1 MSKVLLIRHAQSANN
16 AKPESQRVCDPGI
29 TELGLQ
35 QAQRTAQTLAAHEIR
50 DLYCSP
56 FLRSL
61 ETTRPIATISN
72 CAPIIR
78 ADLFEE
84 GGCYSGHLPGQKKGE
99 PGMGRAQLQ
108 NRFPG
113 WQVDDRIAESGW
125 WGREYESTAQAKQ
138 RARQVHA
145 WLESDVV
152 TDCDSLDVLVIH
164 ADFKYHLLEAILGDK
179 WNEMNLQVAPLYNT
193 SMTLL
198 DKSNV
203 GWRLV
208 SLNSVLHLPTTML
221 SS

>member
-108 NRFPG
+108 NRFPAGRWTIELPSPAGGAANTNPRLKRSNALDRSTPG
-113 WQVDDRIAESGW
+113 WKAMSSRTATRWTSWLFTPISSITCLKQSWVISG
-125 WGREYESTAQAKQ
+125 TK
-138 RARQVHA
+138 
-145 WLESDVV
+145 
-152 TDCDSLDVLVIH
+152 
-164 ADFKYHLLEAILGDK
+164 
-179 WNEMNLQVAPLYNT
+179 
-193 SMTLL
+193 
-198 DKSNV
+198 
-203 GWRLV
+203 
-208 SLNSVLHLPTTML
+208 
-221 SS
+221 